1 MNFTDKR
8 EMERFSLKLPALLS
22 MTDESGNQR
31 VFVVM
36 IINIC
41 AGGSFFKIDKTL
53 LLGTDVK
60 MKVILPLDK
69 LRKFGG
75 KKSRIHV
82 SGWVIRTNDQGVA
95 VCFDKEYHISPLE

>member
-41 AGGSFFKIDKTL
+41 AGGSFFKIDKAL
-53 LLGTDVK
+53 PLGTNVK
-60 MKVILPLDK
+60 MKVILSLDK

-75 KKSRIHV
+75 KKSRIDV

>member
-36 IINIC
+36 ISNIC
-41 AGGSFFKIDKTL
+41 AGGSFFKIDKAL
-53 LLGTDVK
+53 PLGTNVK
-60 MKVILPLDK
+60 MKVILSLDK

-75 KKSRIHV
+75 KKSRIDV

-95 VCFDKEYHISPLE
+95 VCFDKEYHISALE